1 MTPSPKTPYS
11 DSFWRAYFAEKGRLA
26 GLPPKACAIT
36 VKPGFDSYYCAA
48 SRCGEIIRPPST
60 LTESEFRA
68 WIDSLFGAGMG
79 ETVIKSTGPNDP
91 AFVSGATR
99 KRLVRDGG
107 A

>member
-1 MTPSPKTPYS
+1 MTRPKSPYS
-11 DSFWRAYFAEKGRLA
+11 DAFWRAYFEEKRRRAGRPVFA
-26 GLPPKACAIT
+26 SAFPVQVGL
-36 VKPGFDSYYCAA
+36 DSYHCAA
-48 SRCGEIIRPPST
+48 SRCGEVIRPATT

-79 ETVIKSTGPNDP
+79 ETVIKSTGPSNP